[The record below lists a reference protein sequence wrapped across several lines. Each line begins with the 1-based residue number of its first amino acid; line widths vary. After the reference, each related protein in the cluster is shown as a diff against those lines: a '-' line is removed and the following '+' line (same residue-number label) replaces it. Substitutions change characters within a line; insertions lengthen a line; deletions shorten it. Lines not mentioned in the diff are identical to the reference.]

1 MGRGKTAELIL
12 NWDVRNMDEYL
23 MILEANAQ
31 VIWFIGMVQRMFGNM
46 VVVRNRDMG
55 KTVWKGLLDASFSF
69 LELEKRVVVMGLGQ
83 ELGNM

>member
-31 VIWFIGMVQRMFGNM
+31 VIWFIGMVQRIIGNM
-46 VVVRNRDMG
+46 VVVRNRVMENTLG
-55 KTVWKGLLDASFSF
+55 KGCWMLLSVFWNWRKGLW
-69 LELEKRVVVMGLGQ
+69 
-83 ELGNM
+83 